1 MVAVLSQNEVEAGL
15 GRKGF
20 KRSNTDHRYYI
31 LYINEKREAATFL
44 SHGKN
49 QDIGAPLLGAMAKEL
64 GITAGEFIDLV
75 KCPLSTEDYLAKK
88 KDRLATALRI
98 LKRG

>member
-1 MVAVLSQNEVEAGL
+1 MASVLSQNEVETGL

-31 LYINEKREAATFL
+31 LYVNERREAATFL

-49 QDIGAPLLGAMAKEL
+49 QDIGAPLLSAMAKEL
-64 GITAGEFIDLV
+64 GITTNEFIDLV
-75 KCPLSTEDYLAKK
+75 KCPLSAEEYLAKK
-88 KDRLATALRI
+88 KERLSGALRI

>member
-1 MVAVLSQNEVEAGL
+1 MASVKNQNEVEAGL
-15 GRKGF
+15 ERKGF

-49 QDIGAPLLGAMAKEL
+49 QDIRAPLLGAMAKEL
-64 GITAGEFIDLV
+64 GITKSEFVDLIE
-75 KCPLSTEDYLAKK
+75 CPLSTEEYLDKK
-88 KDRLATALRI
+88 RDRLASALRM

>member
-1 MVAVLSQNEVEAGL
+1 MAVMLSQNEVEAGL
-15 GRKGF
+15 GKKGF

-49 QDIGAPLLGAMAKEL
+49 QDIPAPLLGAMAKEL
-64 GITAGEFIDLV
+64 GITTSEFINLV

>member
-1 MVAVLSQNEVEAGL
+1 VLSQNEVEAEL
-15 GRKGF
+15 RRKGF

-31 LYINEKREAATFL
+31 LYFNEKREAATFL

-49 QDIGAPLLGAMAKEL
+49 QDIGAHLLGAMAKVL
-64 GITAGEFIDLV
+64 GITTSEFIDLV
-75 KCPLSTEDYLAKK
+75 KCPLSTEDYLDKK
-88 KDRLATALRI
+88 KERLSGALRI

>member
-1 MVAVLSQNEVEAGL
+1 MVAVLSQDEVEAGL
-15 GRKGF
+15 RRKGF

-31 LYINEKREAATFL
+31 LYVNEKREAATFL

-75 KCPLSTEDYLAKK
+75 KCPLSTEEYLAKK
-88 KDRLATALRI
+88 MDRLATALRI
-98 LKRG
+98 LRRG